1 MKYTTFTN
9 YLISKLIQP
18 TTTEVE
24 DFHQDVAAEEAEAN
38 PSQSGE
44 SSTSWEQ
51 STWNVTTHRPPS
63 NASQDGDI
71 CQAQCSCL
79 LWHHFLI
86 KKKKESMRC
95 LQMSSN
101 LALSSNLFQCLTFIR
116 MESLSL
122 VGPYQGWSWGLSDS
136 PNF

>member
-51 STWNVTTHRPPS
+51 ST
-63 NASQDGDI
+63 
-71 CQAQCSCL
+71 
-79 LWHHFLI
+79 
-86 KKKKESMRC
+86 
-95 LQMSSN
+95 
-101 LALSSNLFQCLTFIR
+101 
-116 MESLSL
+116 
-122 VGPYQGWSWGLSDS
+122 
-136 PNF
+136 